1 VAIRSIGH
9 TARNFALR
17 TVKKASLSKVVIGF
31 VSELRS
37 HLQPKSLGFLKVAD
51 KIYETGART
60 ISDESA

>member
-1 VAIRSIGH
+1 
-9 TARNFALR
+9 
-17 TVKKASLSKVVIGF
+17 
-31 VSELRS
+31 LRS